1 MGKRKATLKNM
12 IQGEATVRLEFVIPT
27 RGLFGFRSEFLTL
40 TKGTGIINRK
50 FHNFIKHCGEIAQR
64 TNGVL
69 IAMEN
74 GKTTG
79 FSLFNL
85 QERGSM
91 FLGPGE
97 EIYTGMIV
105 GANNKDND
113 LVVNICKEKK
123 LSNMR
128 ASGSDVNI
136 ILTPI
141 LKMSLEQILGFL
153 NEDELAEITPK
164 NIRLRKKI
172 LNENDRKRLGRTR
185 NAIPVS
191 VS

>member
-1 MGKRKATLKNM
+1 
-12 IQGEATVRLEFVIPT
+12 
-27 RGLFGFRSEFLTL
+27 
-40 TKGTGIINRK
+40 
-50 FHNFIKHCGEIAQR
+50 
-64 TNGVL
+64 
-69 IAMEN
+69 MEN

-136 ILTPI
+136 ILTPP

-172 LNENDRKRLGRTR
+172 LNENDRKRFGRTR

>member
-1 MGKRKATLKNM
+1 
-12 IQGEATVRLEFVIPT
+12 
-27 RGLFGFRSEFLTL
+27 
-40 TKGTGIINRK
+40 
-50 FHNFIKHCGEIAQR
+50 
-64 TNGVL
+64 
-69 IAMEN
+69 MEN

-85 QERGSM
+85 QERGTM
-91 FLGPGE
+91 FLGPAE
-97 EIYTGMIV
+97 EIYTGMLV
-105 GANNKDND
+105 GVNNKDND

-136 ILTPI
+136 ILTPP

-164 NIRLRKKI
+164 SLRLRKKI
-172 LNENDRKRLGRTR
+172 LNENDRKRFGRAR
-185 NAIPVS
+185 NAIPVP